1 MMMLEVRIAR
11 IAQRIKQRRS
21 EMGLSIREAAK
32 LTGTSPST
40 IQKIESNEMVPS
52 IAVLMKIAQGL
63 KQPVTVFFEEENEP
77 EEVALMRRSEREVV
91 NIPASKLKVAD
102 LGSSIIDAR
111 LEVALLTIERSGMSG
126 KDPLIHEG
134 EEIKFCLEGKI
145 AYYINEHEYH
155 LESGDCIHFKSSR
168 PHYWKNIHPGTTQ
181 VLSVVFNPPVTGT
194 SGKEPNNNQNR

>member
-1 MMMLEVRIAR
+1 
-11 IAQRIKQRRS
+11 
-21 EMGLSIREAAK
+21 MGLSIREAAK

-63 KQPVTVFFEEENEP
+63 KQNVTHFFEDRNEP
-77 EEVALMRRSEREVV
+77 KEVALVRYSERETI
-91 NIPASKLKVAD
+91 NIPVSKLNIED

-111 LEVALLTIERSGMSG
+111 LEVLLLTIEEEGESG

-145 AYYINEHEYH
+145 AYFINDHKYF
-155 LESGDCIHFKSSR
+155 LEQGDCIHFNSSK
-168 PHYWKNIHPGTTQ
+168 PHYWKNVYSGTTR
-181 VLSVVFNPPVTGT
+181 VFSVVFNPPVIQQ
-194 SGKEPNNNQNR
+194 SNLEQNDL

>member
-1 MMMLEVRIAR
+1 MMLEVKIAR

-52 IAVLMKIAQGL
+52 IAILMKIAQGL
-63 KQPVTVFFEEENEP
+63 KQHVTVLFEDENEP
-77 EEVALMRRSEREVV
+77 DEVALMRRSEREVV

-102 LGSSIIDAR
+102 LGSSIIDAN
-111 LEVALLTIERSGMSG
+111 LEVTLLTIEKSGVSG

-134 EEIKFCLEGKI
+134 EEIKFCLEGRI
-145 AYYINEHEYH
+145 AYFINDHEYH
-155 LESGDCIHFKSSR
+155 LESGDCIHFKSNR
-168 PHYWKNIHPGTTQ
+168 PHYWKNIHPETTR
-181 VLSVVFNPPVTGT
+181 VLSVVFNPPVSESVG
-194 SGKEPNNNQNR
+194 

>member
-1 MMMLEVRIAR
+1 MRLEVQIAR

-52 IAVLMKIAQGL
+52 IAVLMKIAQGFKL
-63 KQPVTVFFEEENEP
+63 NVASFFEDKTEP
-77 EEVALMRRSEREVV
+77 REVALVRHNERDMINV
-91 NIPASKLKVAD
+91 PASKLQVED

-111 LEVALLTIERSGMSG
+111 LEVALLTIGRGGKSG

-134 EEIKFCLEGKI
+134 EEIKFCMEGKI
-145 AYYINEHEYH
+145 VYYINDHEYS
-155 LESGDCIHFKSSR
+155 LKPGDCIHFKSSM
-168 PHYWKNIHPGTTQ
+168 PHYWKNIYTGTTR
-181 VLSVVFNPPVTGT
+181 VLSVVFNPPIIQQPDHG
-194 SGKEPNNNQNR
+194 PNNQ

>member
-1 MMMLEVRIAR
+1 MLLEVKIA
-11 IAQRIKQRRS
+11 RIKQRRS

-32 LTGTSPST
+32 VTATSPST

-63 KQPVTVFFEEENEP
+63 KQPVTALFEDENEP
-77 EEVALMRRSEREVV
+77 EEVALIRYNQRGTIS
-91 NIPASKLKVAD
+91 IPASKLKVED
-102 LGSSIIDAR
+102 LGSSIIDAQ
-111 LEVALLTIERSGMSG
+111 LEVVLLTIEKGGESG

-145 AYYINEHEYH
+145 AYFINDHEYH

-168 PHYWKNIHPGTTQ
+168 PHYWKNIHPGTTR
-181 VLSVVFNPPVTGT
+181 VLSVVFNPPAPLMY
-194 SGKEPNNNQNR
+194 GKEPNND